1 MFLYSFKKEKV
12 TKVYIFLNYMLL
24 YQCVDGGDSK
34 PFIYC
39 ICIVCEG
46 GGQCPAVDF
55 YGLIDD
61 DYDINVCF
69 L

>member
-1 MFLYSFKKEKV
+1 M
-12 TKVYIFLNYMLL
+12 
-24 YQCVDGGDSK
+24 CGWGDSK

-55 YGLIDD
+55 NGLIDD